1 MSNPNHDHLFEQLFK
16 VFNQIYPVSDEL
28 KTAIIQNS
36 SILEV
41 QKKTQLLQA
50 GEIANTIYFIVKG
63 TARVYYLDQKGTE
76 TTNWFLFE
84 NDLLISVYSFYS
96 RQPSFEYLETL
107 KDCVL
112 IALRKEKLDM
122 LYNQFLEF
130 NYIGRKLTESY
141 YIKNEMQANDL
152 RILGAKERYLKLLK
166 RSPQLIQQVS
176 LGYIASYLG
185 ISQETLSRIRKQ
197 I

>member
-50 GEIANTIYFIVKG
+50 GEIANTIYFIAKG

-76 TTNWFLFE
+76 TTSWFLFE

-96 RQPSFEYLETL
+96 GQPSFEYLETL

-112 IALRKEKLDM
+112 ITLRKEKLDM

-130 NYIGRKLTESY
+130 NYIGRKLTEFY
-141 YIKNEMQANDL
+141 YIKNEMQANEL
-152 RILGAKERYLKLLK
+152 RMLGAKERYLNLLK